1 MKNLF
6 PIWQL
11 WLNQQQMMGNAAMTI
26 LHRTMQGANGT
37 LKASDVFEMVSEKQ
51 LAANE
56 SALQVL
62 KSVNRGKTS
71 AEQLASA
78 ALKPYSKRTK
88 ANAKRLGRKKR
99 TK

>member
-1 MKNLF
+1 
-6 PIWQL
+6 
-11 WLNQQQMMGNAAMTI
+11 
-26 LHRTMQGANGT
+26 MQGANGT
-37 LKASDVFEMVSEKQ
+37 LKASDAFEMVSEKQ